1 MLFII
6 HHLHKV
12 SHTFFLSS
20 STIRPLARSKSII
33 TMSNSAS
40 LPTTSSSGYIN
51 MSIYAKKRHSSI
63 LFLPYFWLWFKSC
76 AWASSCVC
84 WSWVSWSSAWLS
96 CLCRSNSL
104 SCNSE
109 HFLWKSMHPFYLSLY
124 DRILSLYCCFMSCSF
139 CINSSE
145 RRSSDY
151 NTKHSSVRQS
161 SHSSTVQQSYRFLQF
176 GQLLLKILI
185 RFLHRD

>member
-1 MLFII
+1 MLFVI
-6 HHLHKV
+6 HHLHKG
-12 SHTFFLSS
+12 SLTFFLSS

-33 TMSNSAS
+33 TISNSAS

-51 MSIYAKKRHSSI
+51 TSTYAKKRHSSI
-63 LFLPYFWLWFKSC
+63 VLFLPYFWLWFKSC

-109 HFLWKSMHPFYLSLY
+109 QLYASQCIHFTFLCMIESCHCIVASCLAPFASIPLNVAHQT
-124 DRILSLYCCFMSCSF
+124 I
-139 CINSSE
+139 
-145 RRSSDY
+145 
-151 NTKHSSVRQS
+151 TQS
-161 SHSSTVQQSYRFLQF
+161 IHM
-176 GQLLLKILI
+176 
-185 RFLHRD
+185 